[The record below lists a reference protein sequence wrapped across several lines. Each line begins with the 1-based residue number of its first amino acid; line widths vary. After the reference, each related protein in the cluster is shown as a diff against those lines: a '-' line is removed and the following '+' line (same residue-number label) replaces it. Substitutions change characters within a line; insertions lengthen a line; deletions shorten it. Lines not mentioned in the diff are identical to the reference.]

1 MVTGGGGEELA
12 DGFGGVGGFLGRGV
26 LGGGGGGGR
35 GMFKGIVLSF
45 NRSSVR
51 LILNVVGLS

>member
-1 MVTGGGGEELA
+1 MVTGGGEELV
-12 DGFGGVGGFLGRGV
+12 DGFGGVGGLFRERGY
-26 LGGGGGGGR
+26 GWGGR
-35 GMFKGIVLSF
+35 GMFKGIVLSY

>member
-26 LGGGGGGGR
+26 LGGGGGGG
-35 GMFKGIVLSF
+35 
-45 NRSSVR
+45 
-51 LILNVVGLS
+51 